1 MYRNVLFKI
10 SIKEDKEAYDLQDLS
25 DIPLP
30 FLFVSEDQGKIRLVL
45 KVLTGHLKFNK

>member
-1 MYRNVLFKI
+1 MYKNVLFKI

-45 KVLTGHLKFNK
+45 KSSYRTS